1 MTARNLTSSR
11 YARSPQWYHE
21 RPNHRFTAFEKAC
34 FKYIPFWQRY
44 HRLTLFQANDNLVA
58 TYLPGDKAEK
68 KRLAA
73 EENAKKYIYETTPQ
87 KYHDMIVPTFPLG
100 CKRRIFDPDY
110 LASLHS
116 QNLELVAEGIQK
128 IDATGIVSE
137 SGVKDEF
144 DIIVLATGFQVQN
157 FLTPM
162 KIVGK
167 TGVTLE
173 DQWAWGKGAQAY
185 MGSYVHNFPNMA
197 ILFGPNTF
205 PAHNSALFTCEVQVD
220 YVTNTLFK
228 TLLADR
234 AAVIEVREDAEN
246 AFTDGVQGQLK
257 GSVFAAGCS
266 NWYINSAGNN
276 SASWP
281 GYASSFWWKTF
292 FPRFAD
298 YELRDGDKNW
308 FVKSAVHNTTAVLF
322 SKYMLMMGSLMVS
335 GMLLGTKSTKEWI
348 ALVRE

>member
-1 MTARNLTSSR
+1 M
-11 YARSPQWYHE
+11 
-21 RPNHRFTAFEKAC
+21 
-34 FKYIPFWQRY
+34 
-44 HRLTLFQANDNLVA
+44 
-58 TYLPGDKAEK
+58 PGKTAEK

-73 EENAKKYIYETTPQ
+73 EASAKKYIYKTTPQ
-87 KYHDMIVPTFPLG
+87 KYHDLIVPSFPLG

-110 LASLHS
+110 LSSLHS
-116 QNLELVAEGIQK
+116 KNLDLVAEGIQK

-137 SGVKDEF
+137 SGVKDDF
-144 DIIVLATGFQVQN
+144 DVIVLATGFQVQN

-167 TGVTLE
+167 TGVTIE
-173 DQWAWGKGAQAY
+173 DQWASGKGAQAY
-185 MGSYVHNFPNMA
+185 LGSYVHNFPNMA

-228 TLLADR
+228 SILADR
-234 AAVIEVREDAEN
+234 AAIVEVREDAEN
-246 AFTDGVQGQLK
+246 DFTNGVQGQLK

-266 NWYINSAGNN
+266 NWYINSAGHN

-298 YELRDGDKNW
+298 FEMKDGDKNW
-308 FVKSAVHNTTAVLF
+308 LVKAIGRNLTAAVF
-322 SKYMLMMGSLMVS
+322 SRYMLLAAALVFS
-335 GMLLGTKSTKEWI
+335 GMLLGGEKRLTSWVDLT
-348 ALVRE
+348 RS